1 VEYRYAWEVLER
13 AVYEIEV
20 ITGTAH
26 AWIGMEAWKHRVL
39 ESLPANTERL
49 QQQSCELRLKA
60 RLPDGFDAFAEV
72 VEDMAALD
80 TATGRQETADDAGDV
95 TADVERLRIINPDT
109 FYTKTETSYTWK
121 DYSLPLG
128 KSLLQDVL

>member
-1 VEYRYAWEVLER
+1 MPSRRKDCCHHIESPVMVADGRCIDAAVAVGAFQVHLCWSGQAVAYLFPVHQVFRMEYWYAWEVLER

-49 QQQSCELRLKA
+49 QQQSCE
-60 RLPDGFDAFAEV
+60 
-72 VEDMAALD
+72 
-80 TATGRQETADDAGDV
+80 
-95 TADVERLRIINPDT
+95 
-109 FYTKTETSYTWK
+109 
-121 DYSLPLG
+121 
-128 KSLLQDVL
+128 